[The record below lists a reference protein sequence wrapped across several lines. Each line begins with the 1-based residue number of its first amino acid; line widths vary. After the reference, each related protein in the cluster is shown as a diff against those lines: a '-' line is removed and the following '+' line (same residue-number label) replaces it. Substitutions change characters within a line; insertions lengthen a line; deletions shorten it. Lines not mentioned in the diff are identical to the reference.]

1 MVDLINALENAGYDV
16 YPALLEMRTIVEES
30 ECVFDIERLLN
41 DYGLEDDYALEVI
54 ALVCYTEQHIAQA
67 CALYCRRDD

>member
-1 MVDLINALENAGYDV
+1 MKELISALEWKGYDV
-16 YPALLEMRTIVEES
+16 YPTLLEMRNIVDES
-30 ECVFDIERLLN
+30 ECVFDIESLLN

-67 CALYCRRDD
+67 CAIYCRRDD